1 MNELAELPNLQ
12 DLRFAQRQAELEHAG
27 ADVSAIWKCL
37 PEATLFF
44 NGQGRAM
51 TAWRWQLPDHAIE
64 ILYESDWRAE
74 PSEHT
79 TSVQK
84 GAVLVSGDDLE
95 FRVPAVL
102 GPEDSCTENP

>member
-1 MNELAELPNLQ
+1 MGDVAELPSLK
-12 DLRFAQRQAELEHAG
+12 DLRFAQRKAELEHAG

-51 TAWRWQLPDHAIE
+51 TGWRWRLPDHRIE
-64 ILYESDWRAE
+64 ILYESSWRAE
-74 PSEHT
+74 PSDDT
-79 TSVQK
+79 TPK
-84 GAVLVSGDDLE
+84 TKEAVLVSGDDLE

-102 GPEDSCTENP
+102 STED